1 MRHILQILF
10 FVLASIQTKETT
22 LENDFQESLEIYN
35 RLNNIETVN
44 QSKSF
49 MINST
54 QKSIAYFES
63 FDDKAIFWISKNYE
77 DYISHKDERIT
88 GKFYPIEPNTTYY
101 VRNFIWN
108 NPAVLTKY
116 LLPIFNEKEE
126 IKINDEAEEI
136 NFIYLDANK
145 TYTIKIKK

>member
-10 FVLASIQTKETT
+10 FVLASIQTKV
-22 LENDFQESLEIYN
+22 LKFENDLQDSFEIYD
-35 RLNNIETVN
+35 RLNNIETVI

-54 QKSIAYFES
+54 QKSIAYFDS
-63 FDDKAIFWISKNYE
+63 FDNKGDFWITTNYE
-77 DYISHKDERIT
+77 DYKSNKVERIT

-108 NPAVLTKY
+108 YPAIL
-116 LLPIFNEKEE
+116 
-126 IKINDEAEEI
+126 
-136 NFIYLDANK
+136 
-145 TYTIKIKK
+145 